1 MKHIDKETVQQRMLI
16 KRTELNQAWIECLK
30 SEIDHLRAC
39 VQVFAFMCL
48 FLLVMQ
54 GVFILVWAL
63 S

>member
-1 MKHIDKETVQQRMLI
+1 MKHINKETLQQRMLI
-16 KRTELNQAWIECLK
+16 KRTELNKAWIECLK

-48 FLLVMQ
+48 FMLIMQ
-54 GVFILVWAL
+54 CVFVLVWVL